1 MNKIF
6 LTITAVVCIAGST
19 IAQKTSTTKNN
30 LKLGLKA
37 GANYSN
43 VFDSK
48 DNTFHAD
55 SKFGLAIGGFLSIP
69 FAQYFAFQ
77 PEVLFSQKG
86 FKGTGTILGS
96 NYQFT
101 RTTNYID
108 VPLLFAIKPT
118 ESFSIVVGPQYAFL
132 LKQTDE
138 FTTSTTSAAQEKE
151 FNNDNIRKN
160 ILSVL
165 TGFDITGKN
174 IVFGARVG
182 WDVQNNNGDGT
193 SSTPRYKNVWYQ
205 ATIGVTL

>member
-1 MNKIF
+1 MNKII
-6 LTITAVVCIAGST
+6 LAT
-19 IAQKTSTTKNN
+19 IAVIGITSSSLAQSTTTKNN
-30 LKLGLKA
+30 LKIGFKV

-48 DNTFHAD
+48 DNEFNAD

-69 FAQYFAFQ
+69 FAQFFAFQ

-86 FKGTGTILGS
+86 FKGSGTILGS
-96 NYQFT
+96 KYQFT

-108 VPLLFAIKPT
+108 IPLLFAIKPI
-118 ESFSIVVGPQYAFL
+118 ESFTLLVGPQYAYL

-138 FTTSTTSAAQEKE
+138 FTTSSTSAAQQQE

-165 TGFDITGKN
+165 TGFDFTQKN
-174 IVFGARVG
+174 FLFSARVG
-182 WDVQNNNGDGT
+182 WDIQNNNGDGT

-205 ATIGVTL
+205 ATIGIVL